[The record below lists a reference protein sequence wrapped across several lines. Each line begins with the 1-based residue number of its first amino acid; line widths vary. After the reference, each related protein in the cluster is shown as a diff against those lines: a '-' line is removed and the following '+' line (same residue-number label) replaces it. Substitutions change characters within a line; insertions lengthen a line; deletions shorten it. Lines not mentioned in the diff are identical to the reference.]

1 MDEAATGPV
10 VLAGDQ
16 GQVRVLTLNRPAT
29 RNAIDLELR
38 DVLAEAIEG
47 AMADDAV
54 RAAAL
59 ADAEMIAAGPPLALA
74 GIKAMLTLWPAGP
87 RKTLEREV
95 DLAVAL
101 MDTEDF
107 AEGVAAFGE
116 HRKPVFRG
124 R

>member
-1 MDEAATGPV
+1 
-10 VLAGDQ
+10 
-16 GQVRVLTLNRPAT
+16 
-29 RNAIDLELR
+29 
-38 DVLAEAIEG
+38 
-47 AMADDAV
+47 
-54 RAAAL
+54 
-59 ADAEMIAAGPPLALA
+59 
-74 GIKAMLTLWPAGP
+74 MLTLWPAGP

-107 AEGVAAFGE
+107 AEGIAAFGE

>member
-1 MDEAATGPV
+1 MVTATDAVFGMTFTGV
-10 VLAGDQ
+10 GW
-16 GQVRVLTLNRPAT
+16 PAT
-29 RNAIDLELR
+29 WASSPRCPPGP
-38 DVLAEAIEG
+38 G
-47 AMADDAV
+47 AV
-54 RAAAL
+54 AL

-74 GIKAMLTLWPAGP
+74 GIKAMLTLWPADP

-107 AEGVAAFGE
+107 AEGIAALGE

>member
-1 MDEAATGPV
+1 MDEAAAGPV

-38 DVLAEAIEG
+38 DVLAGAIED
-47 AMADDAV
+47 AM
-54 RAAAL
+54 
-59 ADAEMIAAGPPLALA
+59 ADAEMIAAAPPLALA
-74 GIKAMLTLWPAGP
+74 GIKAMPALWPADP

-107 AEGVAAFGE
+107 AEGIAAFGE
-116 HRKPVFRG
+116 HREPVQVPRPVIF
-124 R
+124 